1 MDQVVA
7 FEAFRDEW
15 LADVKDG
22 TPSTTELGRRF
33 AVKLLTQWLEIDGHS
48 EDVVYCDGA
57 GDGGIDAA
65 CLHRGEGTDVEGEG
79 RAEGDT
85 WYLVQSK
92 YGSAF
97 AGTSTLIEEAQ
108 KVIDTLD
115 GKRPKLSSLS
125 EALLERLQNFRR
137 KASELDHLI
146 VVFATVEPL
155 ADDQKRALEDVRN
168 MGRARLGPLF
178 DVEAISVDTIYRR
191 AQEEALA
198 GPPRLRVPLKG
209 GLAQSGPD
217 LMVGSISLLDLYE
230 FLKSYRAKVGDLD
243 ELYEKNVR
251 RFLGSRGK
259 VNKAMH
265 RTLKDLPERFGLF
278 NNGIT
283 IVVTDFEA
291 VDGRIELTEPYVVN
305 GCQTTRTIWEVCHQ
319 QLETGGTGRDAAL
332 EEWKKKAG
340 QGVVVTKVAKV
351 GTSGDDLL
359 RDITR
364 YTNTQ
369 NAVREKDFIAI
380 TSDFRSWAKQ
390 MADTYGVFLE
400 VQRGGWDSRRALQK
414 QDPQAR
420 QFKEAANA
428 FDILKVYGAGWLL
441 EAGAAFGTNRAFLP
455 NGPVFKRIMNSDG
468 TEDAFGV
475 EDLYAAYR
483 LHRGA
488 DGYGFGRGAQAT
500 RRQTR
505 FLFFLV
511 AVDLLRD
518 VLIRNGKKTTPKDL
532 TRAFVKLF
540 GPGNEAAGKLLL
552 DQAIEAID
560 EYLTK
565 DTEDCVF
572 AEPSFQNE
580 YNNDLNGF
588 LKWEQLGKSDATT
601 PRLRSLLAAYK
612 KTMGRKSGNEPSPRD
627 AIWTALSRPTE
638 PEAQA

>member
-1 MDQVVA
+1 MDQGVA
-7 FEAFRDEW
+7 FEGFRDEW
-15 LADVKDG
+15 LAEVKQG

-33 AVKLLTQWLEIDGHS
+33 AVKLLTQWLEIDGQS

-65 CLHRGEGTDVEGEG
+65 CLHRGEGVDVEGEG
-79 RAEGDT
+79 RVEGDT

-125 EALLERLQNFRR
+125 QGLLERLQNFRR
-137 KASELDHLI
+137 QASELDHIIL
-146 VVFATVEPL
+146 VFATVDPL
-155 ADDQKRALEDVRN
+155 TGDQKRALEDVRN
-168 MGRARLGPLF
+168 MGRARLGPAF
-178 DVEAISVDTIYRR
+178 DVEAVSVDTIYRR

-209 GLAQSGPD
+209 ALAQSGAD
-217 LMVGSISLLDLYE
+217 LMVGSVSLLDLYD
-230 FLKSYRAKVGDLD
+230 FLKAYRAKVGDLD

-259 VNKAMH
+259 VNRAMH
-265 RTLKDLPERFGLF
+265 RTLKEVPERFGLF

-283 IVVTDFEA
+283 IVVTDFESC
-291 VDGRIELTEPYVVN
+291 DGRIELTEPYVVN

-319 QLETGGTGRDAAL
+319 QLEAGGTGRDAAL
-332 EEWKKKAG
+332 EDWRKRAG
-340 QGVVVTKVAKV
+340 EGVVVTKLVKV

-414 QDPQAR
+414 QDPNAR

-428 FDILKVYGAGWLL
+428 FDILKVYGAGWLG
-441 EAGAAFGTNRAFLP
+441 EAGSAFGTNRAFLP
-455 NGPVFKRIMNSDG
+455 NGPVFKRIMNYDG
-468 TEDAFGV
+468 TEEAFGV

-488 DGYGFGRGAQAT
+488 DEYGFGRGAQPT

-518 VLIRNGKKTTPKDL
+518 VLIRNGKKTAPKDI

-540 GPGNEAAGKLLL
+540 TAGNEATAKTLL

-560 EYLTK
+560 EYMTTGT
-565 DTEDCVF
+565 DDCVF
-572 AEPSFQNE
+572 AEPSFQND

-588 LKWEQLGKSDATT
+588 LKWEQIGKTEAAT

-612 KTMGRKSGNEPSPRD
+612 KTMGRKSGTVPSPRE
-627 AIWTALSRPTE
+627 AIAAVLNAAE
-638 PEAQA
+638 PEAQP